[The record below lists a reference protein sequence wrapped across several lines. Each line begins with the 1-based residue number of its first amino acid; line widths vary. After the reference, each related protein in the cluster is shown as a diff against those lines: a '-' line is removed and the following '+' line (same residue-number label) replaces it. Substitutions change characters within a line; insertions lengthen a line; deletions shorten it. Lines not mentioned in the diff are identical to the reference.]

1 MMYSSIGP
9 CDMAG
14 PPGFE
19 PGTLPQE
26 RVAQFFSGDFPWVC
40 IPRGK
45 SNIDAA
51 EASPMLYLF
60 RILLMDLAELRAL
73 FLRS

>member
-1 MMYSSIGP
+1 
-9 CDMAG
+9 MAG

-26 RVAQFFSGDFPWVC
+26 RVARFFSGDFPWFRF
-40 IPRGK
+40 PRGK
-45 SNIDAA
+45 SNIDAV

-60 RILLMDLAELRAL
+60 RILLMDLTELRAL
-73 FLRS
+73 FLRT